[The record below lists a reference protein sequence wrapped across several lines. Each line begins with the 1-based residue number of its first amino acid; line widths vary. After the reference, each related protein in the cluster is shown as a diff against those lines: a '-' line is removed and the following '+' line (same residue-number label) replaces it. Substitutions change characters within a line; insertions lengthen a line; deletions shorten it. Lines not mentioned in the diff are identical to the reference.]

1 MKYYPNLNRFDLF
14 DDFFQNSYSTNSVMK
29 TDIVENAEDYTLAIE
44 VPGVAKENIQ
54 IELKNGYLKVSANTE
69 TNKEDT
75 DNKGRIIRKERA
87 VGSYSRSF
95 YVGENIDAEDVKA
108 SFENGILNIVIPKE
122 QKKIEQKKFISI
134 E

>member
-14 DDFFQNSYSTNSVMK
+14 DDFFQNGYSTNSVMK

-69 TNKEDT
+69 ANKEDT

-95 YVGENIDAEDVKA
+95 YVGENIDAQDVKA

>member
-95 YVGENIDAEDVKA
+95 YVGENIDAQDVKA